1 MAYRKSDNPQKRA
14 DPLGVGGKHWIA
26 KPMYALAA
34 RPAVRSPW
42 SCAGIV
48 PERSGESGTYRGHG
62 FGLNWT
68 HEHEPSGSFSHSA
81 SGR

>member
-34 RPAVRSPW
+34 RPAVRLPGVVLEL
-42 SCAGIV
+42 CRKDLVNPGPTV
-48 PERSGESGTYRGHG
+48 VTD
-62 FGLNWT
+62 
-68 HEHEPSGSFSHSA
+68 SA
-81 SGR
+81 